1 MFKPIET
8 SKENTNQRSR
18 HGMSQVGLSELRQRN
33 VFHYWAR
40 GGEALPR
47 VIRMTEPNFCVAKV
61 GGKKKKSPSHGE
73 GKLGAPP

>member
-18 HGMSQVGLSELRQRN
+18 HGMSQVGLSELRKRN
-33 VFHYWAR
+33 FFHYWAL

-47 VIRMTEPNFCVAKV
+47 VIRMTEPNVCVPKAGGAKFGV
-61 GGKKKKSPSHGE
+61 PPIGKKN
-73 GKLGAPP
+73 